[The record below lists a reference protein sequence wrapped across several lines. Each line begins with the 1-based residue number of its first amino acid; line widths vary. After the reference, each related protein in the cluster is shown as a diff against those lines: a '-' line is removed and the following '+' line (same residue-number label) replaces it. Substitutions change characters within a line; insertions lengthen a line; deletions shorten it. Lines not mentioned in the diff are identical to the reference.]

1 MTDEPDLSKYRP
13 DTRAIR
19 GGIERSQHHEM
30 SEGLFMTQGYVYDR
44 AADAEAAFAGELD
57 VYMYAR
63 YGNPTVTAF
72 QDRLRAIEGADAC
85 FATATGMSAIF
96 TALASILTSGDRL
109 VASRALFGSSIQ
121 VFNLYFANW
130 GIEVEFV
137 DGHVL
142 DQWEAALARP
152 AKAVFFET
160 PTNPMQDIV
169 DVRRV
174 AELAHAAGAMV
185 IVDNVFATP
194 IGQRPLEMGADAV
207 IYSATKHIDGQGRVM
222 GGAILGSDEYV
233 NGPVKMMVRQ
243 MGPTLS
249 PFNAWVLLKGLETM
263 PVRVRAQ
270 AASALAIA
278 EFLEGRAGVA
288 RVLYPFLNSHPQ
300 VELARSQMSIGG
312 TVVTFDLAAKGG
324 GNRGG
329 AAQGSDTKAAAF
341 RVMDAL
347 HLFELS
353 NNLGDAKSIVTHP
366 ATTFHRSL
374 GADGRAA
381 IGESDGTIRL
391 SVGLEDVEDLKED
404 LDRALG
410 AL

>member
-1 MTDEPDLSKYRP
+1 VTDEPDLSQYRP

-19 GGIERSQHHEM
+19 AGIERSQHHEM

-72 QDRLRAIEGADAC
+72 QERLRAIEGAEAC
-85 FATATGMSAIF
+85 FATATGMSAVF
-96 TALASILTSGDRL
+96 TALASILVSGDRL

-121 VFNLYFANW
+121 VFNLYFAKW
-130 GIEVEFV
+130 GIEVEYV

-174 AELAHAAGAMV
+174 AEFAHAAGAIV

-263 PVRVRAQ
+263 SVRVRAQ

-278 EFLEGRAGVA
+278 EFLEGRSGVA
-288 RVLYPFLNSHPQ
+288 RVLYPFLDSHPQ
-300 VELARSQMSIGG
+300 VALARSQMTIGG
-312 TVVTFDLAAKGG
+312 TVVTFDLAAK
-324 GNRGG
+324 
-329 AAQGSDTKAAAF
+329 ADAKAAAF

-347 HLFELS
+347 RLFELS

-374 GADGRAA
+374 GPDGRAA

-404 LDRALG
+404 LAQALG
-410 AL
+410 SL

>member
-1 MTDEPDLSKYRP
+1 MTDEEDLTQYRP

-19 GGIERSQHHEM
+19 AGIERSQHHEM
-30 SEGLFMTQGYVYDR
+30 SEGMFLTQGYVYER

-72 QDRLRAIEGADAC
+72 QERLRAIEGAEAC
-85 FATATGMSAIF
+85 FATATGMSAVF
-96 TALASILTSGDRL
+96 VALASILGAGDRL

-121 VFNLYFANW
+121 VFNLYFAKW

-142 DQWEAALARP
+142 DQWEKALARP

-160 PTNPMQDIV
+160 PTNPMQDVV

-174 AELAHAAGAMV
+174 SELAHAAGALV

-194 IGQRPLEMGADAV
+194 IGQKPLELGADV
-207 IYSATKHIDGQGRVM
+207 VVYSATKHIDGGGRVM
-222 GGAILGSDEYV
+222 GGAILGADEYV
-233 NGPVKMMVRQ
+233 NGPVKMMIRQ

-249 PFNAWVLLKGLETM
+249 PFNAWVLLKGLETLA
-263 PVRVRAQ
+263 VRVRQQ

-278 EFLEGRAGVA
+278 EFLEREARVE

-300 VELARSQMSIGG
+300 VELAKSQMTLGG
-312 TVVTFDLAAKGG
+312 TVVTFDLAPAKGV
-324 GNRGG
+324 
-329 AAQGSDTKAAAF
+329 DPKAAAF
-341 RVMDAL
+341 TVMDSL
-347 HLFELS
+347 RLFELS

-374 GADGRAA
+374 GPDGRAA

-404 LDRALG
+404 LARALG
-410 AL
+410 GL

>member
-1 MTDEPDLSKYRP
+1 MTDEPNLSQYRP

-19 GGIERSQHHEM
+19 AGIERSQHHEM

-72 QDRLRAIEGADAC
+72 QERLRAIEGAEAC
-85 FATATGMSAIF
+85 FATATGMSAVF
-96 TALASILTSGDRL
+96 TALASILASGDRL

-121 VFNLYFANW
+121 VFNLYFAKW
-130 GIEVEFV
+130 GIEVEYV

-174 AELAHAAGAMV
+174 SELAHAAGAMV
-185 IVDNVFATP
+185 VVDNVFATP

-207 IYSATKHIDGQGRVM
+207 VYSATKHIDGQGRVM

-270 AASALAIA
+270 AASALAVA

-300 VELARSQMSIGG
+300 VELAKSQMTLGG
-312 TVVTFDLAAKGG
+312 TVVTFDLATAKG
-324 GNRGG
+324 
-329 AAQGSDTKAAAF
+329 ADAKTAAF
-341 RVMDAL
+341 TVMDGL
-347 HLFELS
+347 RLFELS

-374 GADGRAA
+374 GPDGRAA

-404 LDRALG
+404 LAQALA

>member
-1 MTDEPDLSKYRP
+1 
-13 DTRAIR
+13 
-19 GGIERSQHHEM
+19 
-30 SEGLFMTQGYVYDR
+30 MTQGYVYDR

-72 QDRLRAIEGADAC
+72 QERLRAIEGAEAC
-85 FATATGMSAIF
+85 FATATGMSAVF
-96 TALASILTSGDRL
+96 VALASILTSGDRL

-121 VFNLYFANW
+121 VFNLYFAKW
-130 GIEVEFV
+130 GIEVEYV

-174 AELAHAAGAMV
+174 SQIAHGAGAMV

-278 EFLEGRAGVA
+278 EFLEGQKGVA
-288 RVLYPFLNSHPQ
+288 RVLYPFLDSHPQ
-300 VELARSQMSIGG
+300 VELARSQMAIGG
-312 TVVTFDLAAKGG
+312 TVVTFDLAAAKG
-324 GNRGG
+324 
-329 AAQGSDTKAAAF
+329 ADTKAAAF
-341 RVMDAL
+341 RVLDAL
-347 HLFELS
+347 RLFELS

-374 GADGRAA
+374 GPDGRAA

-404 LDRALG
+404 LAQALN
-410 AL
+410 AA